1 MASKDWFGGWAVLAS
16 FAAIAGATLLTGKS
30 RSRVE
35 SSDKRLR
42 LAHGFF
48 VESNLELDKAVRNAS
63 IALDRYAKL
72 ADRRDIFEK
81 SADTSD
87 RSEQEIADARKGF
100 AEGLQSLK
108 EEFEDLDRAADLA
121 YRWREEAA
129 YELDMARRGPEAE
142 YPIGYEFSESFE
154 ESYGGVDSND
164 RQRDILHSKG
174 LRRHEHR
181 EAQKLKAKG
190 GLRDPADYIEIEGEP
205 YDADAVHAAV
215 SVLRNVYGSDLQGE
229 KFGSPQYL
237 EYLRSVIM
245 YEGRQKTAEEIWAD
259 YGFAPESEKTVSL
272 RRMAISPV
280 ESVYGP
286 IAADL
291 RAKTAREKARKR
303 SDRYRNPVRPE
314 DILYEKAVTKSEPV
328 TALKTSATSGKKTVA
343 RKAAPPPSPPAPSFS
358 YDEVMSSIE
367 KLDHRIRTL
376 GDKSPETR
384 QAFNRQAQK
393 LVLALRKDRQQPY
406 IDRLAK
412 IGVDI
417 KDKRFDPLG
426 AR

>member
-1 MASKDWFGGWAVLAS
+1 MAGKDWFGGWAVLAS

-35 SSDKRLR
+35 SSDKRLK

-48 VESNLELDKAVRNAS
+48 VEANLELDKAVRNAS
-63 IALDRYAKL
+63 NALDRYAQL
-72 ADRRDIFEK
+72 ANRRDVFEK
-81 SADTSD
+81 DTSG

-100 AEGLQSLK
+100 SESLESLK
-108 EEFEDLDRAADLA
+108 EEFQDLDRAADLA

-154 ESYGGVDSND
+154 ESYGGMDSQD
-164 RQRDILHSKG
+164 RERDILHSKG
-174 LRRHEHR
+174 LRGHAHR
-181 EAQKLKAKG
+181 EAQKMKAKG

-215 SVLRNVYGSDLQGE
+215 SILRNVYGSDLQGE

-237 EYLRSVIM
+237 EYLRSVLM
-245 YEGRQKTAEEIWAD
+245 YEGRKKTAEEIWSD

-272 RRMAISPV
+272 RRMAVSPV
-280 ESVYGP
+280 ESVLDP
-286 IAADL
+286 IAAGL
-291 RAKTAREKARKR
+291 RSQAARAKARKR

-314 DILYEKAVTKSEPV
+314 DVLYQTAPV
-328 TALKTSATSGKKTVA
+328 AELKPSPTTAKVVRG
-343 RKAAPPPSPPAPSFS
+343 KAAHLPSSSAPNPA
-358 YDEVMSSIE
+358 YEEAIKSIE
-367 KLDHRIRTL
+367 KLDESIRQKKDT
-376 GDKSPETR
+376 SSETKF
-384 QAFNRQAQK
+384 AFNGQVLK
-393 LVLALRKDRQQPY
+393 LVHALRKDRQQAY

-417 KDKRFDPLG
+417 KDKKYDLLG
-426 AR
+426 VKS